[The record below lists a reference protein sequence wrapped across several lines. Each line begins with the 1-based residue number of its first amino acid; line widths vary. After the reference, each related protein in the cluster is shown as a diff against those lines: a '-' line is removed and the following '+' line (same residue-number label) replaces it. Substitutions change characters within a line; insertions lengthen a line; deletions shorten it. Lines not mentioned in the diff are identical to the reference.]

1 MPFIKLKYKAFRDS
15 IWVRNAGSG
24 VPPLNGGAYP
34 MTTETESQVSTTQG
48 MLWLGVAIVVVVALA
63 YLAM

>member
-1 MPFIKLKYKAFRDS
+1 
-15 IWVRNAGSG
+15 
-24 VPPLNGGAYP
+24 

-48 MLWLGVAIVVVVALA
+48 MIWLGVALVVVVVIA

>member
-1 MPFIKLKYKAFRDS
+1 
-15 IWVRNAGSG
+15 
-24 VPPLNGGAYP
+24 